1 MRRAGRIG
9 LWVLGIVMVLPVVL
23 VLAVVLAANTG
34 AGQLLLASQVGRFSG
49 GMVTL
54 TGLSGRFP
62 DALRLQRLEVRDAR
76 GVWLEAEGVRLDW
89 SPLALLRRS
98 ARVDEL
104 AAARIGVARLPVA
117 APAAT
122 PASGGGFS
130 LPVQVDVRSLE
141 VGALALGPGVAGTAA
156 VLQVTGHALVAPFSA
171 GNAGQAGDAV
181 LQVTRRDAPGAYRVE
196 ADVSAGSI
204 TAHARLREPAGGLL
218 ARLGGLPALGA
229 LDVALSVDGP
239 RQAEQAH
246 LVATAGPLSVT
257 GGGSVDLPGQTEAMT
272 LTVTAPAMR
281 PRADL
286 GWQGVDLHGQVTGSF
301 TRPDASVHLAVTG
314 LFAGGATLPSLVAD
328 ITGNQGQVG
337 LKAELTGLQLPGPAG
352 DLFAREPIELTG
364 DARLDAASR
373 PVRFTLSHKLLAV
386 EGTASTAGEIAAR
399 IHTIVPEI
407 APFAAMGHVDLRG
420 RTDAT
425 ATLAEHHG
433 DTDVSIN
440 GSALFNAGVA
450 PVPAL
455 LGRTD
460 FSAAATL
467 AGQDITLRD
476 ARVDGRAL
484 HADVHGTDK
493 ADGLAL
499 AWSLGLPD
507 LAAVSPSLL
516 GALKAVGQ
524 ITGKPGGLAVT
535 ASVTG
540 QAGASKFP
548 AAPVQLTLEAQN
560 LPSAP
565 HGSVTASFRVAG
577 APAAVL
583 ADASTDPDG
592 ALHVRLQRATW
603 KSLTARADL
612 ALPKGESV
620 PVGSARLAMP
630 RLADLSAL
638 AGQPIAGGLTAELTS
653 NDRMARIVVR
663 GTGLAAGANRV
674 ADLSLTGSAAGLQA
688 NPDIDATLQLNGL
701 EASGL
706 SGSARLTALGRPAA
720 LRLRLQTALQDLA
733 GAPARLD
740 TEAVLDAPH
749 RHVTVQRLAGD
760 WKTLALRLQ
769 APAAVDFGT
778 QTAVDHLRLAV
789 NQAQIS
795 LAGRVSPTMDL
806 TASLRNVTPDLA
818 QVFLPDLRA
827 TGVLAADAHVT
838 GTTTA
843 PGGVVHLAATGLQ
856 LRSGAAAA
864 VPAASVTATIDLAG
878 TSAAVEAR
886 IDAGPRL
893 HLTAAGRVPLAV
905 NGAFT
910 LRTQGALDLAL
921 ANPILEADGRAVK
934 GHAALDLTVSGAA
947 RAPQLNG
954 AMTLTGGSVQDYVQ
968 GVHLTGVTAR
978 LEAQGDT
985 LRIAQFQANAAP
997 GTMTASG
1004 SVGVLAPGLPVD
1016 LHLVARNAR
1025 PLAGDLVS
1033 ALFDADLAVHGQARE
1048 TLRADGTVRLRRVDI
1063 NVPDSL
1069 PAGVTVLRV
1078 RRPGDQPEKMAP
1090 RAAPAT
1096 NIMLQIAI
1104 DAPGN
1109 IFVRGHG
1116 LDAELGGKLDVAGN
1130 ASAPVVSG
1138 AFDMRR
1144 GDFSLAGTTL
1154 TFSKG
1159 NVSFNGTG
1167 ISGRIDPTLY
1177 FEADSYQG
1185 GITATLKVTGFADAP
1200 KIGLSSVPDLPQ
1212 DEVLAHLLF
1221 GQSVKQLSAI
1231 QIAEIGAA
1239 LAELSGVT
1247 GGANP
1252 LNGIRKGLGLDRLNV
1267 GAGTN
1272 GAGAAVEAGRY
1283 VAKGVYVGAKQATG
1297 GAGGTQAQVQVDLT
1311 RHLKVQTTLSSGGG
1325 SAQGATP
1332 ENDPGSSIGL
1342 SYQFEY

>member
-1 MRRAGRIG
+1 M
-9 LWVLGIVMVLPVVL
+9 LGIAVLMPVVL
-23 VLAVVLAANTG
+23 VLVLLVVANTG
-34 AGQLLLASQVGRFSG
+34 AGQRLIVAQAARLSG
-49 GMVTL
+49 GVVTL
-54 TGLSGRFP
+54 AGLSGRFP
-62 DALRLQRLEVRDAR
+62 DALRLERLEVRDAR
-76 GVWLEAEGVRLDW
+76 GVWLDAQGVRLDW
-89 SPLALLRRS
+89 SPLALLGRS
-98 ARVDEL
+98 ARVDVL
-104 AAARIGVARLPVA
+104 AATHIGVARFPAA
-117 APAAT
+117 APGPKAAGG
-122 PASGGGFS
+122 GGGFS
-130 LPVQVDVRSLE
+130 LPVQVDVRSLD
-141 VGALALGPGVAGTAA
+141 VGRLDLGPAVAGAAA
-156 VLQVTGHALVAPFSA
+156 VLQVSGHARVASLEAGSA
-171 GNAGQAGDAV
+171 A
-181 LQVTRRDAPGAYRVE
+181 LELTRRDAPGAYHVD
-196 ADVSAGSI
+196 ADVSAGDIS
-204 TAHARLREPAGGLL
+204 AHVRLREPAGGLL

-257 GGGSVDLPGQTEAMT
+257 GDGSVDLPGQTAAVT
-272 LTVTAPAMR
+272 LAATAPAMR

-286 GWQGVDLHGQVTGSF
+286 GWQAVDLHGRVTGSF
-301 TRPDASVHLAVTG
+301 SRPDASMHLAVSG

-337 LKAELTGLQLPGPAG
+337 LKAALTGLQLPGPAG
-352 DLFAREPIELTG
+352 DLFAREPIMLAGE
-364 DARLDAASR
+364 ARLEAASR
-373 PVRFTLSHKLLAV
+373 PVRFTLSHKLLTIDGNADI
-386 EGTASTAGEIAAR
+386 GGEISAR
-399 IHTIVPEI
+399 AHTIVPDI
-407 APFAAMGHVDLRG
+407 TPLAAMGHVDLRG
-420 RTDAT
+420 WTDAT
-425 ATLAEHHG
+425 ATLAQHHG
-433 DTDVSIN
+433 DIEVRIN
-440 GSALFNAGVA
+440 GSAMFTGGLV
-450 PVPAL
+450 PVPAM
-455 LGRTD
+455 LGHTD
-460 FSAAATL
+460 FNAAATL

-484 HADVHGTDK
+484 HADMHGTDT
-493 ADGLAL
+493 ASGLAL

-507 LAAVSPSLL
+507 LATLSPSIL
-516 GALKAVGQ
+516 GALKAAGNV
-524 ITGKPGGLAVT
+524 TGKPGGLAVT
-535 ASVTG
+535 AEVTG
-540 QAGASKFP
+540 QAGAPKFP
-548 AAPVQLTLEAQN
+548 AAPVQLTLEAHD

-565 HGSVTASFRVAG
+565 HGSVTASFRMAG

-583 ADASTDPDG
+583 ADVSTAADG
-592 ALHVRLQRATW
+592 ALRVRLQHATW
-603 KSLTARADL
+603 KSLTARADMV
-612 ALPKGESV
+612 LPKGESV
-620 PVGSARLAMP
+620 PVGSATVAMP

-638 AGQPIAGGLTAELTS
+638 AGQPIAGGLTAEVTS
-653 NDRMARIVVR
+653 TARVARITMR

-688 NPDIDATLQLNGL
+688 NPDIDAALQLTGIEANGV
-701 EASGL
+701 SGT
-706 SGSARLTALGRPAA
+706 ARLTAVGRPAA
-720 LRLRLQTALQDLA
+720 LRLRVQTAVPDLA

-740 TEAVLDAPH
+740 SDAVLDAP
-749 RHVTVQRLAGD
+749 RRRVSVQHLAGD

-769 APAAVDFGT
+769 APAGIDFGA
-778 QTAVDHLRLAV
+778 QTVIDHLRLAL

-795 LAGRVSPTMDL
+795 LAGRVSPTLDL
-806 TASLRNVTPDLA
+806 TASLRNATPELV
-818 QVFLPDLRA
+818 QIVLPDLRA
-827 TGVLAADAHVT
+827 AGVLTADAHVT
-838 GTTTA
+838 GTTAA
-843 PGGVVHLAATGLQ
+843 PGGVMHLAATGLR

-864 VPAASVTATIDLAG
+864 MPAASVAATINLAG
-878 TSAAVEAR
+878 TSAAIDTRA
-886 IDAGPRL
+886 DAGPRL
-893 HLTAAGRVPLAV
+893 HLMATGRVPLAAD
-905 NGAFT
+905 GAFT

-921 ANPILEADGRAVK
+921 LNPILEAGGRAVQ
-934 GHAALDLTVSGAA
+934 GRAVLDLTASGAV
-947 RAPQLNG
+947 RAPQLTGLVTLNG
-954 AMTLTGGSVQDYVQ
+954 GTVQDYVQ

-978 LEAQGDT
+978 VEAHGDT

-1004 SVGVLAPGLPVD
+1004 TIGVLAPGLPVD
-1016 LHLVARNAR
+1016 LHIVARNAR

-1033 ALFDADLAVHGQARE
+1033 ALFDADLAVHGQARN
-1048 TLRADGTVRLRRVDI
+1048 TLQADGTVRLRRVDI

-1078 RRPGDQPEKMAP
+1078 RRPGEQPEKVATQ
-1090 RAAPAT
+1090 AAPAA
-1096 NIMLQIAI
+1096 NIMLQVAI
-1104 DAPGN
+1104 DAPDN

-1116 LDAELGGKLDVAGN
+1116 LDAELGGKLNVAGS
-1130 ASAPVVSG
+1130 ASAPAVSG

-1159 NVSFNGTG
+1159 NVAFNGTG
-1167 ISGRIDPTLY
+1167 ISGRIDPSLY

-1247 GGANP
+1247 GSGNP